1 VSTFSNNIHQVNSQ
15 SKDLSLYQNKQ
26 RQVKNIQKYLT
37 ENILNFYNMTSK
49 LIIVNVTASIY
60 GLKQLNRVTAHTVK
74 CLESESEYY

>member
-1 VSTFSNNIHQVNSQ
+1 M
-15 SKDLSLYQNKQ
+15 
-26 RQVKNIQKYLT
+26 KNIQKYLT